1 MGRKFESDGFVVREM
16 CIMVRQ
22 MFDKSRG
29 RTSDDKIKS
38 VAMVMSRKGDNADGD
53 QTM

>member
-1 MGRKFESDGFVVREM
+1 MIRKM
-16 CIMVRQ
+16 CIMVGQ

-38 VAMVMSRKGDNADGD
+38 VAMVMSRKGD
-53 QTM
+53 MLMKIK